1 MEVLIMKQV
10 SNDTSLVAF
19 CGLYCG
25 ACRAYLKEYCPGCRE
40 NTKAAWCK
48 IRLCG
53 IDYKYASCADCKEFK
68 DVDDCKKFNNIIS
81 KIFAFVFR
89 SNRKACIEQ
98 IRAKG
103 LNGHAEIMMRVKKH
117 TLPR

>member
-1 MEVLIMKQV
+1 MKQV
-10 SNDTSLVAF
+10 TKDAALVAF

-25 ACRAYLKEYCPGCRE
+25 ACRAYLSERCPGCKK

-48 IRLCG
+48 IRTCCIG
-53 IDYKYASCADCKEFK
+53 SKYATCADC
-68 DVDDCKKFNNIIS
+68 VDFSEVNDCKKFNNVIS
-81 KIFAFVFR
+81 KIFALIFR

-103 LNGHAEIMMRVKKH
+103 IGKHAELMTAARSH
-117 TLPR
+117 SLRR